1 MIGVILI
8 VIVIMMIVT
17 YCNILQLSHTHIYTL
32 IYIYIYDSIYI
43 SYCKCIMITH
53 IDTYWHILSH
63 IDTYWH
69 ILTHIDTLL
78 LFWWWWWWR
87 WWFPLD
93 FHFCFRIFGN
103 LWKPRPAPG
112 ESLGTLWEPSTWY
125 LGKVAFFSKIWGIF
139 TIHVWQSKQG
149 HDGKPWFFPP
159 DSRQTHIFL
168 MEKTIENCDSTRDS
182 KRNQPW
188 DYHFGFA
195 TGWYGISHL

>member
-1 MIGVILI
+1 MY
-8 VIVIMMIVT
+8 T
-17 YCNILQLSHTHIYTL
+17 HT
-32 IYIYIYDSIYI
+32 YIYICIYI

-53 IDTYWHILSH
+53 IDTYWHILTHIDTYWHILTHIDTYWHILTH

-78 LFWWWWWWR
+78 LFRWWWWWWWWW

-103 LWKPRPAPG
+103 LWTPRPAPG

-125 LGKVAFFSKIWGIF
+125 LGNVAFFFQDIGDLPSMYGNWNKDMMIN
-139 TIHVWQSKQG
+139 
-149 HDGKPWFFPP
+149 HDFSPS

-168 MEKTIENCDSTRDS
+168 MEKPIENCDSARDS

-188 DYHFGFA
+188 DYHFWFA